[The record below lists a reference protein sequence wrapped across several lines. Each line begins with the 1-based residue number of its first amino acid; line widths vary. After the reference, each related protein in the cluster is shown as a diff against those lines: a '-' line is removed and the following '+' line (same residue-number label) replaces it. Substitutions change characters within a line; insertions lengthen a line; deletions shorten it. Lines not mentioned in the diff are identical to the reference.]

1 MARHRLREGLP
12 ELGIPASG
20 TLFRNAAGAS
30 SSRYAW
36 RDMWGS
42 TFPVTRPYIRVKTMG
57 TMASPKLCFRVELL
71 VRGVFEAL
79 LQESSDFLLSGRFI
93 H

>member
-1 MARHRLREGLP
+1 MLC
-12 ELGIPASG
+12 IPASG

-42 TFPVTRPYIRVKTMG
+42 TFPVRAYR
-57 TMASPKLCFRVELL
+57 
-71 VRGVFEAL
+71 AL
-79 LQESSDFLLSGRFI
+79 EESRALNTHFFPTSVSDFGGKS
-93 H
+93 HNE